1 MSMARDT
8 SDEPVLTDNALRTLQ
23 SRYLMK
29 DVNGNVSETP
39 GQLFARVAGCVAAAE
54 HRYGGTAA
62 VEEMTA
68 RFYSAMAERKFLP
81 NSPTLM
87 NAGRRLGMLSACFV
101 LPIDDSVEAIFE
113 AVKQAAIVQKAGGGT
128 GFSFDRLR
136 PTGDYVASS
145 GGRTSGPISFW
156 RVFCQATRA
165 IQQGAFRRGA
175 NMGMM
180 SIDHPDILKFIT
192 AKNAP
197 GEFENFNISIKIP
210 NKFMELLRSSGSA
223 PHVVIN
229 PRTGAEYYL
238 PKTLDIPR
246 YELSDLIPI
255 RDAAPA
261 GVYGRASLWNMIMA
275 GAWATG
281 EPGICFIDRINADNP
296 TPSLGAIEATNPCGE
311 QPLLNY
317 EACNLGS
324 IDLSKFVVEGRLDEP
339 AFREMV
345 RLSVRFLDDV
355 IDVNDYV
362 ILQVARLCQGNRKI
376 GLGLMGLADALFL
389 LGIKYDSDDGIAF
402 GRKVAE
408 LLTQEAFAASQTLA
422 EQRGTFPNWPDSVW
436 ADRGKKMRHAA
447 VTTIAPTGTLSI
459 LAGCSGG
466 IEPVFALA
474 FYRRVLGQKMVEV
487 NAPFKQWAQ
496 QRGFWGEDLAA
507 RLAAGQKLSEMR
519 SIDDATK
526 ALFVTAHQISPEW
539 HVRMQAAF
547 QDHIDGAI
555 SKTIN
560 LPHTASAADVE
571 RVYQLAYDL
580 KCKGVTVYRD
590 GCRAGQ
596 PMATGPAAT
605 PCPHCHHLL
614 EDHIGCSR
622 CPRCGTP
629 VCSV

>member
-1 MSMARDT
+1 MAKDT

-29 DVNGNVSETP
+29 DVDGNVTETP
-39 GQLFARVAGCVAAAE
+39 GQLFARVARCVAAAE
-54 HRYGGTAA
+54 QRYEGTAA

-68 RFYSAMAERKFLP
+68 RFYAAMAEEKFLP

-101 LPIDDSVEAIFE
+101 LPIHDSVEDIFE

-192 AKNAP
+192 AKNSP
-197 GEFENFNISIKIP
+197 GEFENFNISVKIP
-210 NKFMELLRSSGSA
+210 NKFMEMLRSSGSA

-238 PKTLDIPR
+238 PKTLDIAR
-246 YELSDLIPI
+246 YELGDLIPI

-261 GVYGRASLWNMIMA
+261 GVYGRASLWNMIVA

-281 EPGICFIDRINADNP
+281 EPGVCFIDRVNADNP
-296 TPSLGAIEATNPCGE
+296 TPKLGAIEATNPCGE

-324 IDLSKFVVEGRLDEP
+324 IDLSKFVVEGRLDEL
-339 AFREMV
+339 AFRQMV
-345 RLSVRFLDDV
+345 RLAVRFLDDV

-362 ILQVARLCQGNRKI
+362 IPQVAELCRGNRKI

-389 LGIKYDSDDGIAF
+389 LGIKYDSDDGVAF
-402 GRKVAE
+402 GRRVAG
-408 LLTQEAFAASQTLA
+408 LLAEEAFAASEALA

-436 ADRGKKMRHAA
+436 ANRGRKMRHAA

-474 FYRRVLGQKMVEV
+474 FYRHVLGQKLIEV
-487 NAPFKQWAQ
+487 NAPFKQLGAAAWLLGRGPGRPPGRRTEPVGDAQ
-496 QRGFWGEDLAA
+496 HRRPDQGPIRHRPPDRSGMA
-507 RLAAGQKLSEMR
+507 RADAGGLPGLTSTGR
-519 SIDDATK
+519 SPRPSTCLTPPRPRTWK
-526 ALFVTAHQISPEW
+526 RCTNSPTTC
-539 HVRMQAAF
+539 
-547 QDHIDGAI
+547 GA
-555 SKTIN
+555 
-560 LPHTASAADVE
+560 
-571 RVYQLAYDL
+571 
-580 KCKGVTVYRD
+580 
-590 GCRAGQ
+590 RA
-596 PMATGPAAT
+596 
-605 PCPHCHHLL
+605 
-614 EDHIGCSR
+614 
-622 CPRCGTP
+622 
-629 VCSV
+629 